1 MFAISQRSG
10 LWTFFSW
17 FIQFKSKQ
25 TVKPPSD
32 IIKQQLANHLY
43 IYVSMLA
50 RYILISK
57 NSLKCSPLTDIHQY
71 KCPSKEYLNS
81 VTFREVKPPK
91 DLAHYFSFKNMT
103 AICWSPPPTVCWQ
116 VEVRAFLVFL
126 IFWFVERAGNAV
138 ISEARLV
145 ADDINHLVI
154 CLKAGFR
161 YTFTSRSAKERAGTV
176 ARALGRLRTRN
187 KNITLSHTFEGMSS
201 VGDCSF
207 VHECLWETGQ
217 IRINS

>member
-1 MFAISQRSG
+1 MNM
-10 LWTFFSW
+10 FSW

-43 IYVSMLA
+43 SYVSMLA

-91 DLAHYFSFKNMT
+91 DLAHYFIQLQKYDCHML
-103 AICWSPPPTVCWQ
+103 IPSPHRLLTSW
-116 VEVRAFLVFL
+116 VRAFLVL
-126 IFWFVERAGNAV
+126 WIFWFVERAGNTV

-161 YTFTSRSAKERAGTV
+161 LHFHFTQCKRTCWNCREAPLVVWGHAIKTSRFHTH
-176 ARALGRLRTRN
+176 LR
-187 KNITLSHTFEGMSS
+187 
-201 VGDCSF
+201 
-207 VHECLWETGQ
+207 ECPL
-217 IRINS
+217 